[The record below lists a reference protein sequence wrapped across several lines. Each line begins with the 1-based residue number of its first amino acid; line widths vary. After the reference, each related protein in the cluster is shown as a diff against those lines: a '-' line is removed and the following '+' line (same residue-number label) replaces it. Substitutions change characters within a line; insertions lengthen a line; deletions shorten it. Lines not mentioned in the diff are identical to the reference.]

1 MSSQQSLKML
11 EQGEV
16 PERYLRNMGTL
27 GLDGQI
33 RLLKT
38 RVLVV
43 GAGGLGGTIIELLA
57 RLGAG
62 FIRVVDGDTFAEH
75 NLNRQLLSN
84 EKNIGFLKAV
94 EAAVRVASINSD
106 VMVESVVEMLD
117 LYNVDQLLKNIDI
130 AIDALD
136 NVESRLILSK
146 AAQRAGI
153 PLIHGAIAGFSG
165 QVMTVLPNSK
175 GLETI
180 YSNNTV
186 KHGIERGLGNP
197 AATPA
202 LIAALQVQEVVKVI
216 TGKGKVL
223 SNELLQVNTEC
234 NCFDVI
240 ELQ

>member
-1 MSSQQSLKML
+1 MSSRNSLEML
-11 EQGEV
+11 ERGEV

-27 GLDGQI
+27 GIDGQI

-43 GAGGLGGTIIELLA
+43 GAGGLGGTVIELLA

-117 LYNVDQLLKNIDI
+117 PYNVDQLLKGIDI
-130 AIDALD
+130 AVDALD

-146 AAQRAGI
+146 AAQRTGI